1 MKGLMFLSLIG
12 AVIYGALV
20 VSHDTLSTDAADNGF
35 AGTLGDPGA
44 RHLRSWGTDLP
55 GLVASQNTSLPT
67 LNPGMT
73 AATSESSQP
82 SAPAEGVVPVAQ
94 ATSSSAQDRGTAPA
108 AAEWVK
114 VTLAAKVHSEASVSS
129 PVLFFYPAGT
139 ALQVTDRQN
148 GWVQV
153 IDPTSG
159 AGGWIFEQYLLP
171 AAGPVVTQTAL
182 ATSPTATKTYSEP
195 ARTKVQPSAKKR
207 VRAPKP
213 AVRGPEEVALAQFD
227 RRWDRRAGRRNF
239 GLFFFGRFARNDA
252 EYR

>member
-1 MKGLMFLSLIG
+1 MKGLMFLSLMG

-20 VSHDTLSTDAADNGF
+20 VSHDTLSTDAAGDGF
-35 AGTLGDPGA
+35 VETLGDPGA

-55 GLVASQNTSLPT
+55 GLVASQKTSPVT
-67 LNPGMT
+67 SNPGMT
-73 AATSESSQP
+73 ATSESAQ
-82 SAPAEGVVPVAQ
+82 APAQAGVPVSQ
-94 ATSSSAQDRGTAPA
+94 ATSSSAQDGGIAPA
-108 AAEWVK
+108 SAEWVK
-114 VTLAAKVHSEASVSS
+114 VTLAAKVHSEAAVSS
-129 PVLFFYPAGT
+129 PALFFYPAGT
-139 ALQVTDRQN
+139 ALRVVDRQN

-153 IDPTSG
+153 TDPASG

-171 AAGPVVTQTAL
+171 TSGPAVTQTAL

-195 ARTKVQPSAKKR
+195 APTKVLPSAKKR

-213 AVRGPEEVALAQFD
+213 AVRGSEEVALAQFD
-227 RRWDRRAGRRNF
+227 RRWERRPERRNF

>member
-12 AVIYGALV
+12 ALIYGALL
-20 VSHDTLSTDAADNGF
+20 VSHDTLSTEAADNGF
-35 AGTLGDPGA
+35 VETLGDPAA

-55 GLVASQNTSLPT
+55 GLVASQKSSLPT
-67 LNPGMT
+67 PNR
-73 AATSESSQP
+73 AATAVTTESAQ
-82 SAPAEGVVPVAQ
+82 APAQSVVPVSQ
-94 ATSSSAQDRGTAPA
+94 ATSSSAQDGGTAPA
-108 AAEWVK
+108 SAEWVK

-129 PVLFFYPAGT
+129 PALFFYPAGT
-139 ALQVTDRQN
+139 ALQVVDRQN

-153 IDPTSG
+153 TDPASG

-182 ATSPTATKTYSEP
+182 ATTPTATKTYSDP
-195 ARTKVQPSAKKR
+195 ARAKVQPSAKKR
-207 VRAPKP
+207 ARAPKP
-213 AVRGPEEVALAQFD
+213 TVRGSEEVALAQFD
-227 RRWDRRAGRRNF
+227 RRWERRPERRNF